1 MFESTGQ
8 RVCDLARIIRNNGQL
23 PELELEAIKRQA
35 EGESQ
40 GELYREQDVTV
51 DAGIVETAV
60 GTVEEE
66 INDAENSIG
75 DTEGDLSEEHQAI
88 VEQLKKIIVEGRT
101 GDDIM
106 LKETDKKVLK
116 VQTDRVNE
124 AIRYLKSKS
133 LKKNNQFNQGGKWLG
148 GRTDMIEES
157 TTQEEK

>member
-1 MFESTGQ
+1 M
-8 RVCDLARIIRNNGQL
+8 
-23 PELELEAIKRQA
+23 
-35 EGESQ
+35 
-40 GELYREQDVTV
+40 
-51 DAGIVETAV
+51 DAGIVETTV

-88 VEQLKKIIVEGRT
+88 VKQLKKIIVEGRT

-106 LKETDKKVLK
+106 LRETDKKVLK

-133 LKKNNQFNQGGKWLG
+133 LKTNNQFN
-148 GRTDMIEES
+148 
-157 TTQEEK
+157 